1 MTAGSVKAIDN
12 CWLESGSGG
21 ENEDFNWVF
30 SQWGDQKALK
40 KVISNRVK
48 ARLSANPREESRVLS
63 IRIKEILFEKLEE
76 KVKET
81 GAKSA
86 GALVCALLEE
96 FL

>member
-1 MTAGSVKAIDN
+1 MKTSIGSSR
-12 CWLESGSGG
+12 SG
-21 ENEDFNWVF
+21 
-30 SQWGDQKALK
+30 GDQKALK

>member
-1 MTAGSVKAIDN
+1 MKASN
-12 CWLESGSGG
+12 GVPLNGKG
-21 ENEDFNWVF
+21 
-30 SQWGDQKALK
+30 QKALK

-48 ARLSANPREESRVLS
+48 ARLSAKPREESRVLS
-63 IRIKEILFEKLEE
+63 IRIKESLFEKLEA